1 MHRKILI
8 SESIAVRTTICGM
21 AHLRITRC
29 VRKLITRYCVVPA
42 NLLFCVVIAAN
53 GNAAAQSAPLSFPGA
68 VGWAA
73 QTLGGRGGQII
84 RVTNLNADGSGSF
97 KAAVETKGP
106 RIVVFEVGGVI
117 DLGRTTLT
125 IKEPYITIAGQTAP
139 SPGITLIRA
148 GIDVRGHDVIIRHIR
163 VRTGVDGQ
171 AKRSGWEADALST
184 VAAHNVIVDHCT
196 FSWGVDENMSASGPR
211 FTGNTPD
218 QWRAGTSRN
227 VTFSYN
233 LAAEGLADASHP
245 KGEHSK
251 GSLVHDNVT
260 NILFYR
266 NIWAHNVER
275 SPLFKGGVR
284 GSVINNLIY
293 DPGKR
298 AMQYNLMALEWG
310 NRPYQNGQL
319 SAVGNVMRGGPST
332 EGQLPF
338 LMLGGDGDLEY
349 FSQDNI
355 AVDKYGV
362 ALPMFGRYGE
372 TRAKLVTMKRPVAWP
387 TGIKVMASRDVETHV
402 LAQAGARPWDRDAD
416 DIRVLFFI
424 AEGRGKI
431 IDDEKEVSAY
441 PVQKEMSAP
450 FVDAEWDMATMEPRS
465 GLYPGQKAPI
475 QERLSVRDQQMR
487 N

>member
-1 MHRKILI
+1 M
-8 SESIAVRTTICGM
+8 
-21 AHLRITRC
+21 
-29 VRKLITRYCVVPA
+29 RKLLP
-42 NLLFCVVIAAN
+42 LLFCFTLF
-53 GNAAAQSAPLSFPGA
+53 NAAVVAAQPAVLSFPGA
-68 VGWAA
+68 TGWAA
-73 QTLGGRGGQII
+73 QTPGGRGGKII
-84 RVTNLNADGSGSF
+84 RVTNLNADGPGSLLE
-97 KAAVETKGP
+97 ALESKGP

-117 DLGRTTLT
+117 DMAKKEIVIR
-125 IKEPYITIAGQTAP
+125 EPYLTIAGQTAP
-139 SPGITLIRA
+139 SPGITLIRT
-148 GIDVRGHDVIIRHIR
+148 GIDVRAHHVIVRHIR

-171 AKRSGWEADALST
+171 AKRSGWEPDAFNT
-184 VAAHNVIVDHCT
+184 VAAHHVIVDHCT
-196 FSWGVDENMSASGPR
+196 FSWAIDENMSASGPR
-211 FTGNTPD
+211 FNGKTPEE
-218 QWRAGTSRN
+218 WRANTSHD

-233 LAAEGLADASHP
+233 LASEGLADASHP

-298 AMQYNLMALEWG
+298 AIHYNLMALEWG
-310 NRPYQNGQL
+310 SHPYQNGQL

-332 EGQLPF
+332 DEKMPF

-349 FSQDNI
+349 FAKDNI
-355 AVDKYGV
+355 AVDKHGV

-372 TRAKLVTMKRPVAWP
+372 TRAKLINVNKPVAWP
-387 TGIKVMASRDVETHV
+387 NGIKVMPSRDVETHV
-402 LAQAGARPWDRDAD
+402 LANAGARPWDRDAD

-441 PVQKEMSAP
+441 PVQKETRAA
-450 FVDAEWDMATMEPRS
+450 FVETDWDLMTMEPKS
-465 GLYPGQKAPI
+465 GLYPGQKGPI